1 MPRHSPSRC
10 RSAEGDRVLVPHGDI
25 SDPALVT
32 VLRRRGAVV
41 TEAVA
46 YQTVEAPA
54 ASRGLLA
61 GAFDDGAPDVI
72 VATSGSTARGLV
84 ALVAEERRPALLAT
98 PLIAAGAR
106 TAQVAADAGFS
117 VVHVAPAPDAASLA
131 EFTARAL
138 GAPPVLSSTN
148 SDPDFDPAPAFGG
161 AR

>member
-1 MPRHSPSRC
+1 LTP
-10 RSAEGDRVLVPHGDI
+10 GDRVLVPHGDI

-32 VLRRRGAVV
+32 VLGRRGAVV

-46 YQTVEAPA
+46 YRTVEAPA
-54 ASRGLLA
+54 ASRTRLA
-61 GAFDDGAPDVI
+61 AALDDGAPDVI

-84 ALVAEERRPALLAT
+84 VLAGDGARTALLAT

-117 VVHVAPAPDAASLA
+117 QVLTAPAPDAASLA
-131 EFTARAL
+131 EYTAWAL
-138 GAPPVLSSTN
+138 GAPPIA
-148 SDPDFDPAPAFGG
+148 DPDLDLDPAPVPGG